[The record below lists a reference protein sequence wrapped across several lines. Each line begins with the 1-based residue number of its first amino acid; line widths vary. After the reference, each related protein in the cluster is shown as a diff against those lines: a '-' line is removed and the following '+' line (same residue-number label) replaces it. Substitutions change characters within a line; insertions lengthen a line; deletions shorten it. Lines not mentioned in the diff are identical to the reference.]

1 MQVKM
6 IEITMKTMKLILRLQ
21 KQLLKYSGRRTK
33 IANIQKISDVC
44 CAVNHI
50 LLLSVISDQVYVVV
64 IIMMVI
70 WIKWY
75 KIER

>member
-1 MQVKM
+1 M

-50 LLLSVISDQVYVVV
+50 LLLSVISDQVYVCGNN
-64 IIMMVI
+64 
-70 WIKWY
+70 Y
-75 KIER
+75 DGYLGLSGTN